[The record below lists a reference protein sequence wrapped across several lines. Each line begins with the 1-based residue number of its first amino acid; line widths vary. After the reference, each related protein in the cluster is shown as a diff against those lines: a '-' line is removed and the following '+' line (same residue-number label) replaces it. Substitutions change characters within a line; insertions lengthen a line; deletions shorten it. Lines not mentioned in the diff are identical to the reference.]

1 MSYYYQ
7 NVEWEVDVDEEEEEE
22 EEQEEKWV
30 KNYSSDHQI
39 LLVGEGDFSF
49 SLSLAHSFGSA
60 SNILASSLDP
70 YDVLMENYEDAKW
83 NLANLENLGAS
94 LLHGVDATK
103 LKRHSDLRWRKFDRI
118 IFNFP
123 HAGYHGNEAHTR
135 VIKMHR
141 NLVHGFFSSARG
153 MLRADGEIHVN
164 HKTTAPFCHW
174 NRRELALKNWLVLIG
189 CVDFK
194 KEDYL
199 GYNNKRGDGSR
210 CDESFPL
217 GECSTFEF
225 RLSPTARGIAPS
237 SSF

>member
-1 MSYYYQ
+1 
-7 NVEWEVDVDEEEEEE
+7 
-22 EEQEEKWV
+22 
-30 KNYSSDHQI
+30 
-39 LLVGEGDFSF
+39 
-49 SLSLAHSFGSA
+49 
-60 SNILASSLDP
+60 
-70 YDVLMENYEDAKW
+70 
-83 NLANLENLGAS
+83 
-94 LLHGVDATK
+94 
-103 LKRHSDLRWRKFDRI
+103 
-118 IFNFP
+118 
-123 HAGYHGNEAHTR
+123 
-135 VIKMHR
+135 MHR

-174 NRRELALKNWLVLIG
+174 NIRELASKNWLVLIG

-194 KEDYL
+194 KEDYP

-225 RLSPTARGIAPS
+225 RLSLTARGIAPS